1 MNGTMHKW
9 LLKSLGSLSLASTV
23 VLLPLLLTGCG
34 EESSTGTVTPVP
46 PPPPPPPPAPPA
58 PPAPPSPTPTPVG
71 RVIAISPA
79 DGTTNVAINTRI
91 VIRFSEPVR
100 EGPLNQ
106 ALSITSVAPQA
117 GRVPP
122 REPIAF
128 NADRTEVTITF
139 REPLSNDSVYR
150 VTISRAVPDLFA
162 SGRSL
167 PEDFV
172 ATFTTGNVALSGDP
186 ISLLPTQL
194 AAITPITQGGQ
205 IFSSPVVIPVGYG
218 IRRVGVAENL
228 PVGVYSDY
236 RAVLSFPIPDTIPR
250 NAIVQ
255 GAQLTLVQLPSNNSA
270 TIPGFGDQGLG
281 FFFLDPTPH
290 NVTANNVVFQ
300 EVTLGAP
307 NNVVSSDFFAPA
319 SSPTFV
325 ALSTNGN
332 VLGGDVSAGPRTAD
346 VRPGVQRAVS
356 APGPRFYQVRLQC
369 AREVWNNQATPAFV
383 SVLAT
388 ASASVSVAAPTASA
402 SGTLGP
408 AILTGT
414 LLVPANVGVAAG
426 VTTAAV
432 VDNVLATATL
442 DVAGA
447 TTQIGF
453 GPFTATVSVS
463 SALPGGGTV
472 SASVPLTF
480 GSFTQSAQLPS
491 TQVTQNFLAG
501 FLSNIPP
508 NGNTFVVPKLTT
520 GPLGPGGTFT
530 VPFGPLVAPAGF
542 VAPTASVS
550 AGAGTGLTASV
561 SFNVASPVRYEVS
574 QGATGTC
581 RAEFDRE
588 PATGTGAGP
597 ITTARGPRLDI
608 TFTIPR

>member
-34 EESSTGTVTPVP
+34 ESSTGTVTPVP

-58 PPAPPSPTPTPVG
+58 PPPPPPPPTPTPPPPVG
-71 RVIAISPA
+71 RVIAITPA
-79 DGTTNVAINTRI
+79 DGTTNVPITTSI

-100 EGPLNQ
+100 EAPFAQ

-117 GRVPP
+117 GVVPA
-122 REPIAF
+122 RDLAF
-128 NADRTEVTITF
+128 NADRTQVTITF
-139 REPLSNDSVYR
+139 RTPLTNDAVYR
-150 VTISRAVPDLFA
+150 VVISRAVPDLFA

-172 ATFTTGNVALSGDP
+172 ATFTTGNVAVSGDP

-194 AAITPITQGGQ
+194 AAITPGGQ
-205 IFSSPVVIPVGYG
+205 VFSNPVVVPVGYG
-218 IRRVGVAENL
+218 IRRAGVAENL

-236 RAVLSFPIPDTIPR
+236 RAVLSFPIPASIPG
-250 NAIVQ
+250 NAVVQ
-255 GAQLTLVQLPSNNSA
+255 AAQLTLVQLPSNDSA
-270 TIPGFGDQGLG
+270 VFGDFGDRGRG

-290 NVTANNVVFQ
+290 NLPSNNVVFQ

-319 SSPTFV
+319 STPTFV
-325 ALSTNGN
+325 ALSINGN

-369 AREVWNNQATPAFV
+369 AREVWNNQATPVFLVTTGTTSVTTTGIVTATQRFNVTATQTFAITGVASATV
-383 SVLAT
+383 SQTVTGAVTLPFTQSFTVSGTISGTATAARGETTFTFSVSATATFSASNSLTVGFDATSVVSATVSAAATGTVVGSETRSETVTVTGSVT
-388 ASASVSVAAPTASA
+388 ASAT
-402 SGTLGP
+402 T
-408 AILTGT
+408 T
-414 LLVPANVGVAAG
+414 VP
-426 VTTAAV
+426 
-432 VDNVLATATL
+432 
-442 DVAGA
+442 
-447 TTQIGF
+447 
-453 GPFTATVSVS
+453 PFTRLS
-463 SALPGGGTV
+463 P
-472 SASVPLTF
+472 P
-480 GSFTQSAQLPS
+480 
-491 TQVTQNFLAG
+491 NAG
-501 FLSNIPP
+501 F
-508 NGNTFVVPKLTT
+508 
-520 GPLGPGGTFT
+520 
-530 VPFGPLVAPAGF
+530 
-542 VAPTASVS
+542 
-550 AGAGTGLTASV
+550 
-561 SFNVASPVRYEVS
+561 EVS
-574 QGATGTC
+574 QGPSGVC

>member
-1 MNGTMHKW
+1 MNGIMHKW

-34 EESSTGTVTPVP
+34 ESSTGTVTPVP

-71 RVIAISPA
+71 RVIAINPA
-79 DGTTNVAINTRI
+79 DGATNVPITTSI

-100 EGPLNQ
+100 EAPFAQ

-117 GRVPP
+117 GVVPA
-122 REPIAF
+122 RNLFF
-128 NADRTEVTITF
+128 NDDRTQVIITF
-139 REPLSNDSVYR
+139 RTPLTNDAVYR
-150 VTISRAVPDLFA
+150 VVISRAVPDLFA

-172 ATFTTGNVALSGDP
+172 ATFTTGAVAAPEGP

-194 AAITPITQGGQ
+194 AALTPEGQ
-205 IFSSPVVIPVGYG
+205 VFSNPIAIPVGFG
-218 IRRVGVAENL
+218 IRRIGASENL
-228 PVGVYSDY
+228 PVGDYSDY

-250 NAIVQ
+250 NAVVQ
-255 GAQLTLVQLPSNNSA
+255 GAQLTLVQLPSFNSLP
-270 TIPGFGDQGLG
+270 IPGFVGDRGLG

-290 NVTANNVVFQ
+290 NLPSNNVVFQ

-325 ALSTNGN
+325 ALSISGN
-332 VLGGDVSAGPRTAD
+332 VLGNDVSAGPRTAD
-346 VRPGVQRAVS
+346 VGPGVQRAVS
-356 APGPRFYQVRLQC
+356 GSRFYQVRLQC
-369 AREVWNNQATPAFV
+369 AKEVWNNQAAPAFV

-388 ASASVSVAAPTASA
+388 ASTIVNVAPPTASA
-402 SGTLGP
+402 SGALGP

-414 LLVPANVGVAAG
+414 LQVPAAGTGAAAAA
-426 VTTAAV
+426 TTAAV
-432 VDNVLATATL
+432 NATALATATL
-442 DVAGA
+442 NIAGA
-447 TTQIGF
+447 TTQVGF
-453 GPFTATVSVS
+453 GSFTATVSVS
-463 SALPGGGTV
+463 NALPTGGTV
-472 SASVPLTF
+472 SASVSLTF

-491 TQVTQNFLAG
+491 ASVTQNFNAG
-501 FLSNIPP
+501 FLSNIAA
-508 NGNTFVVPKLTT
+508 GTFPVPKLTT
-520 GPLGPGGTFT
+520 GALTAGGTFT

-542 VAPTASVS
+542 VAPTASAS
-550 AGAGTGLTASV
+550 AGAPLTASV
-561 SFNVASPVRYEVS
+561 SFNVTSPVSFEVS